1 MKMKSFFFLA
11 FLLLPFILFAHPHTF
26 MDMRIGVMTDE
37 SGITGFKIEW
47 QFDYFFSSSI
57 MSECDWDMNG
67 KFNAEELDYLEYF
80 AFNNLENYHYF
91 TTIIHN
97 GKTTYPKKYRNFKA
111 WCKGDLLWYSFVIP
125 YKAPLS
131 DLQELS
137 IGLYDDTFYCDVA
150 FFPEKSFY
158 WTQEQRSGLSAK
170 IGKAKKTITYDNGN
184 VSSQRSGAIYTG
196 TVVPDVLYI
205 FANKE

>member
-1 MKMKSFFFLA
+1 
-11 FLLLPFILFAHPHTF
+11 
-26 MDMRIGVMTDE
+26 MTDDL
-37 SGITGFKIEW
+37 GVTGFKIEW

-57 MSECDWDMNG
+57 IGECDWDMNG

-97 GKTTYPKKYRNFKA
+97 GKTTYPKKYKSFKA
-111 WCKGDLLWYSFVIP
+111 WCKDDLLCYSFIIP
-125 YKAPLS
+125 YKAAFS
-131 DLQELS
+131 DLKELS

-150 FFPEKSFY
+150 FFPERSFY
-158 WTQEQRSGLSAK
+158 WIQEKQVGFEAK

-184 VSSQRSGAIYTG
+184 VSSQRSGAVYTG

-205 FANKE
+205 SPKKE